1 MLSDLE
7 SPSMSHNYNQFV
19 KNNPTILSKENS
31 VTYDTIKEFKIE
43 AEKNIP
49 MGSSLN
55 EFMRTFSHI
64 LAKTNWRLLA
74 WYVKDGKYV
83 YPITLIGYKLPK
95 NKWFVRVFVVDFT
108 RDISKN
114 RPMFDDTD
122 LFKCKCLSM
131 YISEEKQI
139 EVLWKWTNVELEA
152 YAGKWII

>member
-7 SPSMSHNYNQFV
+7 STLMSHNYNQFV
-19 KNNPTILSKENS
+19 KSNPTILSKENS
-31 VTYDTIKEFKIE
+31 ITYDTIKEFKIE
-43 AEKNIP
+43 TEKNIP
-49 MGSSLN
+49 MGSSLK

-64 LAKTNWRLLA
+64 LAKTNWRLLS

-83 YPITLIGYKLPK
+83 YPITLIGYKLLN

-114 RPMFDDTD
+114 RPIFDDNK